1 MKNKRIKKG
10 FIIGMSAMMLASAV
24 APVDAQAA
32 TWKKNKTGWWW
43 EEDNE
48 SYPVST
54 WKRIGGIWYYFD
66 QNGYMKSGW
75 LKDNGTWYYLG
86 GANDG
91 SMKTGWQ
98 QVNGSWYYMDT
109 SGKMAGWSVLPKS
122 ESEFRHS

>member
-1 MKNKRIKKG
+1 
-10 FIIGMSAMMLASAV
+10 MMLASAV
-24 APVDAQAA
+24 LRSMHQAA

-86 GANDG
+86 GADDR
-91 SMKTGWQ
+91 SMKTWLQ
-98 QVNGSWYYMDT
+98 RVNG
-109 SGKMAGWSVLPKS
+109 AGLSDRIRSDAHRMVERQWNLVLPWRSK
-122 ESEFRHS
+122 

>member
-48 SYPVST
+48 SY
-54 WKRIGGIWYYFD
+54 RG
-66 QNGYMKSGW
+66 QN
-75 LKDNGTWYYLG
+75 LFFR
-86 GANDG
+86 
-91 SMKTGWQ
+91 
-98 QVNGSWYYMDT
+98 
-109 SGKMAGWSVLPKS
+109 VLS
-122 ESEFRHS
+122 LFVL